1 MLLKHIV
8 VLNFEMFKK
17 IVENV
22 KEIKERTIKSFYQ
35 FK

>member
-17 IVENV
+17 IVKNA
-22 KEIKERTIKSFYQ
+22 KEIKEKND
-35 FK
+35 